1 VNAIPLI
8 LIPQI
13 ILGGALIKYEEMN
26 KNLDLVYSVGR
37 WLKKA
42 GNDEENVSKLK
53 VPFICQFMPLRW
65 SYEGSSSPSRSSI
78 R

>member
-1 VNAIPLI
+1 
-8 LIPQI
+8 I

-42 GNDEENVSKLK
+42 GNDEENASKLK
-53 VPFICQFMPLRW
+53 VLWDFTV
-65 SYEGSSSPSRSSI
+65 SSKKVRAGLW
-78 R
+78 RC